1 MEDQP
6 PKFNEKY
13 PYIFFLNYT
22 EISNDPEEDYFIW
35 GELLRRTL
43 ASWVCA
49 PPRSTRIFFPV
60 KIRLNTMKTIAIHT
74 PDLLDSARV
83 AGIIFI
89 PNDSSPQTKEKMDIL
104 FAYLTSSIFL
114 LDYIQKGRIV
124 SGALRQLFSNDLHAL
139 MKFPDISQL
148 SEDDVKL
155 ISDVPEVPDL
165 VVIVLTAK
173 IVPQVFRECGEKGVN
188 KIVLISGGFRELS
201 GDRKN
206 TLTKEINDI
215 AKKYGIRFIGPNCLG
230 VFNNWFEKTN
240 GNSAFNI
247 AIWEHLKK
255 GNFSIASQSGT
266 LSSHIW
272 FDPENL
278 DLGLSKSLSVGNEAN
293 IDIVDCLE
301 YYKDDEETGVIG
313 LYIEELKRGKKFL
326 ELAREITPKKP
337 IIAIYVG
344 VSQGGNRALQS
355 NTGSLAGDS
364 KIYNAAFKETGVIKT
379 DYVQE
384 FLDIA
389 LILSNKILPKGNRI
403 GVITNSGGPGAMIAN
418 NAENHGLVV
427 PEFSESL
434 QKELKAILPATAGFN
449 NPVDCTFDMNLP
461 YFYITLPEIIMKSGE
476 VDAIFQYGVVG
487 FQDVMDDYLQNEK
500 IAKWAEFQN
509 QSEERI

>member
-1 MEDQP
+1 MSRDH
-6 PKFNEKY
+6 FLHG
-13 PYIFFLNYT
+13 FLNPKSVAFFGANNKGGSLAAIQIMNLIKSEYSGNVYPIHPKLET
-22 EISNDPEEDYFIW
+22 VMGYKTYRTISE
-35 GELLRRTL
+35 
-43 ASWVCA
+43 
-49 PPRSTRIFFPV
+49 
-60 KIRLNTMKTIAIHT
+60 
-74 PDLLDSARV
+74 
-83 AGIIFI
+83 
-89 PNDSSPQTKEKMDIL
+89 
-104 FAYLTSSIFL
+104 
-114 LDYIQKGRIV
+114 
-124 SGALRQLFSNDLHAL
+124 
-139 MKFPDISQL
+139 
-148 SEDDVKL
+148 
-155 ISDVPEVPDL
+155 VPEIPDL

-173 IVPQVFRECGEKGVN
+173 NVPQVFKECGEKGVD
-188 KIVLISGGFRELS
+188 KIVLIPGGFRELS

-206 TLTKEINDI
+206 TLTEEINAI

-230 VFNNWFEKTN
+230 VFNNWFEKSN
-240 GNSAFNI
+240 GNNAFNI

-272 FDPENL
+272 FDPGTL

-301 YYKDDEETGVIG
+301 YYKDDEETEVIG

-326 ELAREITPKKP
+326 ELAREISPKKP

-344 VSQGGNRALQS
+344 GSQGGNRALKS
-355 NTGSLAGDS
+355 HTGSLAGDS
-364 KIYNAAFKETGVIKT
+364 NIYNAVFKETGVIKT

-434 QKELKAILPATAGFN
+434 QKELKPILPTTAGFN

-461 YFYITLPEIIMKSGE
+461 YFYITLPEILMKSGE

-487 FQDVMDDYLQNEK
+487 FQDVMKDYLQNEK

-509 QSEERI
+509 QSEENMDKLAEQLIQPTKKNSQKYSVPIFYINPMSFTSPWSKRLRRNGALLFKLWDRPVNALAKVCEYVAYRQKIR

>member
-1 MEDQP
+1 MSTNH
-6 PKFNEKY
+6 FLHG
-13 PYIFFLNYT
+13 FLNPK
-22 EISNDPEEDYFIW
+22 SVAFLGANNK
-35 GELLRRTL
+35 GSSL
-43 ASWVCA
+43 AAIQIMNLIKSEYPGNVY
-49 PPRSTRIFFPV
+49 PIHPKLDVVMGFKTY
-60 KIRLNTMKTIAIHT
+60 KTIT
-74 PDLLDSARV
+74 
-83 AGIIFI
+83 
-89 PNDSSPQTKEKMDIL
+89 
-104 FAYLTSSIFL
+104 
-114 LDYIQKGRIV
+114 
-124 SGALRQLFSNDLHAL
+124 
-139 MKFPDISQL
+139 
-148 SEDDVKL
+148 
-155 ISDVPEVPDL
+155 DVPEAPDL
-165 VVIVLTAK
+165 AVIVLAAK
-173 IVPQVFRECGEKGVN
+173 RVPQVFRECGEKGIT
-188 KIVLISGGFRELS
+188 KIVLISGGFRELV

-206 TLTKEINDI
+206 TLTEEINEI
-215 AKKYGIRFIGPNCLG
+215 ASNYGIRFIGPNCLG
-230 VFNNWFEKTN
+230 LFNNWYEPN
-240 GNSAFNI
+240 NDNSAFNI
-247 AIWEHLKK
+247 AIWEHLRK

-301 YYKDDEETGVIG
+301 YFKDDVETEVIG
-313 LYIEELKRGKKFL
+313 LYIEELKRGKRFL

-344 VSQGGNRALQS
+344 GSQGGNRALQS
-355 NTGSLAGDS
+355 HTGSLAGDS
-364 KIYNAAFKETGVIKT
+364 KIFDAVFKETGIIKT

-403 GVITNSGGPGAMIAN
+403 GIITNSGGPGAMIAN

-427 PEFSESL
+427 PEFSKTL
-434 QKELKAILPATAGFN
+434 QEELKPLLPSTAGFN

-461 YFYITLPEIIMKSGE
+461 YFYITLPELIMKSGE

-509 QSEERI
+509 QSEENMDKLAEQLLKPTMKNSQKYSVPIFYINPMSFTSPWSKRLRKNGALLFTLWDRPVNALAKVCEYIEYKQKQE